1 MNGVLGTNANVSL
14 SVLVHY
20 FKNTIYCFWRGP
32 ALYLCPLLRM
42 PNLQMSPSTVSA
54 PAPPQ
59 LAASTSQLTPATGSL
74 ITWHVALW
82 ADTCLWS
89 RGSSV
94 APLPGSWLADG
105 NPRTEETATRVP
117 APAPAPRPGRRSSG
131 AVARASNEPSR
142 RLREVL
148 QSRRRPLLG

>member
-1 MNGVLGTNANVSL
+1 
-14 SVLVHY
+14 
-20 FKNTIYCFWRGP
+20 
-32 ALYLCPLLRM
+32 M

-59 LAASTSQLTPATGSL
+59 LAASTSQLTPATSSL
-74 ITWHVALW
+74 ITWHVAPW

-131 AVARASNEPSR
+131 AVARASNESSR
-142 RLREVL
+142 RLRKVS
-148 QSRRRPLLG
+148 QSQFSWLKLHTSAVTFKTLLRHYAFSMIVQLHRLIDLRH

>member
-1 MNGVLGTNANVSL
+1 
-14 SVLVHY
+14 
-20 FKNTIYCFWRGP
+20 
-32 ALYLCPLLRM
+32 
-42 PNLQMSPSTVSA
+42 MSPSTVSA

-59 LAASTSQLTPATGSL
+59 LAASTSQLTPATSSL
-74 ITWHVALW
+74 ITWHVAPW

-131 AVARASNEPSR
+131 AVARASNER
-142 RLREVL
+142 TFAKITLRKYS
-148 QSRRRPLLG
+148 QSQFSWLKLPTSAFTFETLLRHYAKQAKHV